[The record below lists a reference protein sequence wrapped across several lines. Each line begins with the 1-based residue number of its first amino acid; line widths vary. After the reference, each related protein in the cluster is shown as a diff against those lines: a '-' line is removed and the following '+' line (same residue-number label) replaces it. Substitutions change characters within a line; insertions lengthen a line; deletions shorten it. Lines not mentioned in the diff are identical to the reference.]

1 MNNIQLEIKG
11 KRINLYGSNAVIQ
24 SEKSFIENLNLTG
37 DEHNDRLLIQKCID
51 DNKLKSDILYSGNTV
66 YPFSK
71 IVKAYRK
78 LQQNGSL
85 ENLTKEMY
93 NFFMYACGDIAHYD
107 IGGYKAYYKNS
118 FRNLENELLRECWTP
133 SWHSDVDRIFK
144 ELKVGRDYFHERELI
159 DIDKIS
165 ANNLKSIIKECGWKI
180 DPDRNGFWKLSN
192 DINCNTTYSFDVDIL
207 NFDVSR
213 IMKEFNYIANSFNQE
228 NYIEQMVMDR
238 NKKDNP
244 PTISEIVSSAKDIK
258 YSLIQFSSDVLYKT
272 RIAAEE
278 KHNTL
283 DEIKNNDDYDYD
295 Y

>member
-11 KRINLYGSNAVIQ
+11 NRIDLYGSNAVIQ
-24 SEKSFIENLNLTG
+24 NEKSFIENLDLTG
-37 DEHNDRLLIQKCID
+37 NEHKDRLIIQKCID

-78 LQQNGSL
+78 LQQSGSL

-93 NFFMYACGDIAHYD
+93 HFFMYACGDIAHYD
-107 IGGYKAYYKNS
+107 IGGYKAYYDNS
-118 FRNLENELLRECWTP
+118 FCKLENELLRECWTP
-133 SWHSDVDRIFK
+133 SWHSDVDKIFK
-144 ELKVGRDYFHERELI
+144 ELKIGRDYFNERESI

-165 ANNLKSIIKECGWKI
+165 TNNLKSIIKECGWKV
-180 DPDRNGFWKLSN
+180 DTDRNGFWKLSK
-192 DINCNTTYSFDVDIL
+192 DINCNTTYSFDVDVL

-213 IMKEFNYIANSFNQE
+213 IMRGFNYIANSFNQE
-228 NYIEQMVMDR
+228 SYIEQMVMDR
-238 NKKDNP
+238 NKIDNP

-258 YSLIQFSSDVLYKT
+258 CSLIQFSSDVLYKT
-272 RIAAEE
+272 RVAAEE